1 MLKYILSFSLFITS
15 SMSYG
20 ICNNPVTY
28 LQENDKAPCVG
39 YLFTPE
45 KELEVRTKITNYER
59 LENVIQKQDLLIEVL
74 NKRVDNQIQQ
84 NINLSNELQRK
95 ENETYWQKAGFFL
108 LGAILTGAIAY
119 GTVQSLK

>member
-1 MLKYILSFSLFITS
+1 MKYILCFILFFTS
-15 SMSYG
+15 TSYG

-28 LQENDKAPCVG
+28 LQENDKVPCSG

-45 KELEVRTKITNYER
+45 KELEIRTKISNYER
-59 LENVIQKQDLLIEVL
+59 LENVIQKQDLLIDVL

-84 NINLSNELQRK
+84 NINLSNELQKK
-95 ENETYWQKAGFFL
+95 ENETYWQKAGFFV
-108 LGAILTGAIAY
+108 LGALLTGFIAY

>member
-1 MLKYILSFSLFITS
+1 MFKYLLSFTIFVTTS
-15 SMSYG
+15 TSYG
-20 ICNNPVTY
+20 VCNNPVTF
-28 LQENDKAPCVG
+28 LQENEKVPCSG

-59 LENVIQKQDLLIEVL
+59 LENVIQKQDLLIDVL

-108 LGAILTGAIAY
+108 LGAILTGVIAY